1 MKTVLIVEDLTEL
14 RDVLKRV
21 LAANGYHVLTAVD
34 ANDALRQ
41 AEACSDTIDI
51 LLTDWRLP
59 GRNGREL
66 AQQLAATRPALRV
79 LLSSGKV
86 DLAVDDLQWLQDLG
100 EYLPK
105 PYDLSVLLEAIKR
118 LDEQGSR

>member
-1 MKTVLIVEDLTEL
+1 MKTVLIVEDLAEL

-21 LAANGYHVLTAVD
+21 LAANGYQVLTAVD
-34 ANDALRQ
+34 AQDALSQ
-41 AEACSDTIDI
+41 AAAAPAPIDI

-59 GRNGREL
+59 GLSGREL
-66 AQQLAATRPALRV
+66 ALQLAATRPHLRV

-86 DLAVDDLQWLQDLG
+86 DLAVDDLKWLEPLG

-105 PYDLSVLLEAIKR
+105 PYDLPAMLEAIQR
-118 LDEQGSR
+118 LDAQGSR